1 MVDKRVSSLTKSL
14 KLLLQI
20 HRVSHATLEKDLDW
34 RAGSISRLLSGRT
47 KLTLRHV
54 VLLLRAIQVR
64 PDEFSDMTFPTAS
77 CAGRKP
83 RKRSLLHATGH
94 WDDLLDF

>member
-1 MVDKRVSSLTKSL
+1 MVDKRVSILTSSL

-20 HRVSHATLEKDLDW
+20 HHVSHATLEKDLDW
-34 RAGSISRLLSGRT
+34 RAGTISRLLSGRT

-64 PDEFSDMTFPTAS
+64 PDEFSDMTFPMS
-77 CAGRKP
+77 SRVRKKP
-83 RKRSLLHATGH
+83 KRRSLLHGSGS